1 MAQLLENRAIDHIV
15 LSVPNL
21 EEGVRWLETLT
32 GVTATFGG
40 YHPTKGTKNAL
51 VNIGNQCYLGIL
63 TTDVENQS
71 IEAPR
76 WMGVDLIQS
85 PTITRWSLKSTDLV
99 QDSKIL
105 NTYQSDLGTIEGG
118 QRKTSNG
125 QVLAWEMI
133 VPLAEPAVDILPF
146 MTDWQQSDIHPTDS
160 LPVQGEL
167 VHLKLSHPT
176 PDTLQPVF
184 DELNVD
190 LVVEKAAIPTIHLV
204 LETAK
209 GRVMI

>member
-1 MAQLLENRAIDHIV
+1 MTQLLENRAIDHIV
-15 LSVPNL
+15 LGVPNL
-21 EEGVRWLETLT
+21 EEGVHWLKNLT

-40 YHPTKGTKNAL
+40 YHTTKGTKNAL
-51 VNIGNQCYLGIL
+51 VNIGHQCYLEIL
-63 TTDVENQS
+63 ATDVENRH

-85 PTITRWSLKSTDLV
+85 PTVTRWSLKSTDLAK
-99 QDSKIL
+99 DSKIL
-105 NTYQSDLGTIEGG
+105 NAYQSYLGTIEGG
-118 QRKTSNG
+118 QRKTTNG

-133 VPLAEPAVDILPF
+133 VPLAKPAVDILPF
-146 MTDWQQSDIHPTDS
+146 MTDWQQSDSHPTDS

-167 VHLKLSHPT
+167 VSLNLAHPT

-184 DELNVD
+184 DKLNVD
-190 LVVEKAAIPTIHLV
+190 LVIERAAVPTIHLV

-209 GRVMI
+209 GRVVI